1 MMPNMT
7 RLPCYMSQFQKLYD
21 TPTVLLSILPY
32 PRNSLCRC
40 LGNTLSNHVT
50 KLALHSIAQ
59 SYNVTYHTLH
69 ALCVA
74 FRTKFMS
81 IGSSGRIVIEVEP
94 NLKRELYAV
103 LSMDG
108 KTLKDWFVTQAESFV
123 ESRQLPLQFDNK
135 TSTKQK

>member
-1 MMPNMT
+1 
-7 RLPCYMSQFQKLYD
+7 
-21 TPTVLLSILPY
+21 
-32 PRNSLCRC
+32 
-40 LGNTLSNHVT
+40 
-50 KLALHSIAQ
+50 
-59 SYNVTYHTLH
+59 
-69 ALCVA
+69 
-74 FRTKFMS
+74 MS